1 MHLMKMILPAIAA
14 VASAVI
20 AAPPALAQP
29 QPRPDTEFCA
39 KVRKQDPG
47 GICTPKGEYVTPE
60 KVYKPDG
67 TVINRSTGR

>member
-1 MHLMKMILPAIAA
+1 MKTILPVALAA
-14 VASAVI
+14 VT
-20 AAPPALAQP
+20 AAALAATPVLAQA

-67 TVINRSTGR
+67 TVINRSTGD

>member
-1 MHLMKMILPAIAA
+1 MNRIILAAAA
-14 VASAVI
+14 VAAVLG
-20 AAPPALAQP
+20 AAGPVLAQA

-39 KVRKQDPG
+39 KIRKQDPG

-67 TVINRSTGR
+67 TVINRSTGD